1 MASTSERSFG
11 SRSAKAGIIR
21 DAISIF
27 PNYAPP
33 RNEESIAEYSAL
45 INLSDTV
52 NKAVTINI
60 DNYNAA
66 TKARG
71 AAFRTNPISVT
82 KLLAPI
88 AAAVTAQFGKD
99 SREAINVKTAIAKI
113 RDAKPVEATN
123 AAGTVYNISQSEQS
137 YGSLAQAFKNL
148 VATLGN
154 FNGYT
159 SSRAELKL
167 SALNT
172 FADSLNAISQNANLA
187 ANSLK
192 DSRALRNQTY
202 ADLSDRTVRIKAYVM
217 AEYGNNSAEH
227 KKVKGISV

>member
-1 MASTSERSFG
+1 M
-11 SRSAKAGIIR
+11 
-21 DAISIF
+21 
-27 PNYAPP
+27 
-33 RNEESIAEYSAL
+33 
-45 INLSDTV
+45 
-52 NKAVTINI
+52 
-60 DNYNAA
+60 
-66 TKARG
+66 
-71 AAFRTNPISVT
+71 
-82 KLLAPI
+82 
-88 AAAVTAQFGKD
+88 
-99 SREAINVKTAIAKI
+99 
-113 RDAKPVEATN
+113 
-123 AAGTVYNISQSEQS
+123 
-137 YGSLAQAFKNL
+137 
-148 VATLGN
+148 GN